1 MKIKTRLLL
10 SFCISNCLLQGSII
24 AQGCIFGVFG
34 GLWEAEN
41 TFPAQYLHSNPLS
54 VVVNPAG
61 DRLDFNGDGYPDL
74 STRNSRDGQSLPSD
88 SIFIRSGIDMETW
101 SISTVGTTSDLES
114 WDLVGF
120 FNFDNRIEGSNLK
133 EILIAD
139 RRNGLYFDPAVLCSD
154 GRVIRK
160 FNDSVLILAGD
171 VDGDGQDEIS
181 VYSLPEL
188 KATVFKYNY

>member
-1 MKIKTRLLL
+1 MKIQTHLILATCLL
-10 SFCISNCLLQGSII
+10 SCFIQENAWTQS
-24 AQGCIFGVFG
+24 CIFGAFN

-41 TFPAQYLHSNPLS
+41 TFPVQYLHANPLS
-54 VVVNPAG
+54 VIINPAG
-61 DRLDFNGDGYPDL
+61 DRLDFNGDGFPDL
-74 STRNSRDGQSLPSD
+74 NTRNSRDDQTLPSD
-88 SIFIRSGIDMETW
+88 SIFIRSGIDLETW
-101 SISTVGTTSDLES
+101 SISTVGSTSDFQS

-120 FNFDNRIEGSNLK
+120 FNFDNTIEGQNLK

-139 RRNGLYFDPAVLCSD
+139 RRNGLFFDPVVLCAD

-160 FNDSVLILAGD
+160 FNNSVLIMAGD
-171 VDGDGQDEIS
+171 MDGDGQDEIS